1 MLFYIHIYK
10 CTMAGSLKLRRLAL
24 ALWCQFQVALYAL
37 SKAEKSATSP
47 ANTQAWS
54 TEALPIGQY
63 GTYDSSHGER
73 ATSENRDEEEHNKNI
88 YGSPSMFPYRVC
100 SASGVGDIFRF
111 QTDHV
116 CPDASDMVH
125 SEGILLIYKQNIIP
139 FMFRVRK
146 YRKVVTTSTVYNGIY
161 SDSITNQHTFYKSI
175 EPWET
180 EKMDTIYQCFNSLR
194 LNTGGNLLT
203 YVDRDDINMTVFLQP
218 VDGVTPDVKRYGS
231 QPDLYLEPG
240 WFWGSYRRRTTVNCE
255 LMDMFA
261 RSNPPFD
268 FFVTATGDTVEMS
281 PFWSGEDDH
290 ENKMNEKLWFLSVIN
305 DYKVVDYQNRGTVP
319 LGKTRIFLDR
329 EEYTLSWEKHLKNIS
344 YCPLTLWKA
353 FYNGIQTE
361 HSGSYHF
368 VANDITA
375 SFTTSKEDMKDFNT
389 TYHCLNDEIKAEI
402 EKKYAKVN
410 STHSRY
416 GDLQYFKTD
425 GGLFLVWQPLIQN
438 RLLDAKNKLN
448 NETVSKRS
456 RRQVD
461 STTGP
466 MMEATGNGA
475 GGEYSSEN
483 SITVAQVQ
491 YAYDNLRT
499 RINNILEELSK
510 AWCRE
515 QHRAAL
521 MWNELSKINPTSVM
535 SMIYNRPVSAKRI
548 GDVISV
554 SNCIVVD
561 QTSVS
566 LHKSLR
572 LLNAADDKCF
582 SRPPVT
588 FKFMND
594 STIYKGQLGV
604 NNEILLTTTYLETCQ
619 ENTEYYFQ
627 AKTDMYI
634 YKNYEHLKTV
644 PLSSITT
651 LDTFIALN
659 FTLLENVD
667 FKVIELYT
675 RDEKRLSNVFDIETM
690 FREYN
695 YYAQRVSGLR
705 KDLLD
710 LSTNRNQFVDAF
722 GSLMDDL
729 GAVGQTVVNAVSGV
743 ATLFSS
749 IVTGFINFIKN
760 PFGGMLMIIV
770 VIGVIFAIYFLTKK
784 TKIYETAPIKMIYPE
799 IDKLKEREGK
809 SEIQPISEEELER
822 IILAMHIH
830 QQNSHMET
838 KARKDPKDTI
848 LTRAQNMLRKRRGY
862 TNLKNADSVEMLNT
876 L

>member
-1 MLFYIHIYK
+1 MLYSTHIYK
-10 CTMAGSLKLRRLAL
+10 CTMANSAKYRGCGQV
-24 ALWCQFQVALYAL
+24 LWMLFQVMFYFAVYGQYITTGAYDGNVNTEE
-37 SKAEKSATSP
+37 SEVTNHEYNYTD
-47 ANTQAWS
+47 ANTTAP
-54 TEALPIGQY
+54 EKKDPK
-63 GTYDSSHGER
+63 E
-73 ATSENRDEEEHNKNI
+73 ENQF
-88 YGSPSMFPYRVC
+88 YGSPSTFPYRVC

-111 QTDHV
+111 QTEHK
-116 CPDASDMVH
+116 CPDTNDMVH
-125 SEGILLIYKQNIIP
+125 NEGILLIYKQNIVP

-161 SDSITNQHTFYKSI
+161 SDSVTNQHTFYKSI
-175 EPWET
+175 ATWET
-180 EKMDTIYQCFNSLR
+180 EKMDTVYQCFNSLK
-194 LNTGGNLLT
+194 LNVGNNLLT

-218 VDGVTPDVKRYGS
+218 VDGVTTDVKRYGS

-255 LMDMFA
+255 LTDMFA

-281 PFWSGEDDH
+281 PFWTGPDDK
-290 ENKMNEKLWFLSVIN
+290 ENKLNEKPWFLTVI
-305 DYKVVDYQNRGTVP
+305 DGYKVVDYENRGTLP
-319 LGKTRIFLDR
+319 QGKTRIFLDR
-329 EEYTLSWEKHLKNIS
+329 EDYTLSWEKHLKNVS
-344 YCPLTLWKA
+344 YCPLTLWKS
-353 FYNGIQTE
+353 FHNGIQTV
-361 HSGSYHF
+361 HSSSYHF

-375 SFTTSKEDMKDFNT
+375 SFTVDKEELKDFNK
-389 TYHCLNDEIKAEI
+389 TYSCLKDEIQNEMQKKF
-402 EKKYAKVN
+402 EKIN
-410 STHSRY
+410 STHSKV
-416 GDLQYFKTD
+416 GEMQYFKTE
-425 GGLFLVWQPLIQN
+425 GGLFIVWQPLIQN
-438 RLLDAKNKLN
+438 RLIEARSRLN
-448 NETVSKRS
+448 NEALRRV
-456 RRQVD
+456 RRQTDGTSV
-461 STTGP
+461 TTTP
-466 MMEATGNGA
+466 EATVNNGNRTGA
-475 GGEYSSEN
+475 NEESSEN
-483 SITVAQVQ
+483 AISAAQVQ
-491 YAYDNLRT
+491 YAYDNLRM
-499 RINNILEELSK
+499 RINNILEDLSK

-535 SMIYNRPVSAKRI
+535 TMIYNKPVSAKRI

-554 SNCIVVD
+554 SNCIIVD
-561 QTSVS
+561 QNSVS

-572 LLNAADDKCF
+572 VPNSEERCF

-588 FKFMND
+588 FKFTND
-594 STIYKGQLGV
+594 STVYKGQLGV

-627 AKTDMYI
+627 AKKEMYV

-644 PLSSITT
+644 PLASITT

-695 YYAQRVSGLR
+695 YYTQRVSGLR

-760 PFGGMLMIIV
+760 PFGGMLIILV
-770 VIGVIFAIYFLTKK
+770 IIGVVVALYFLTKK
-784 TKIYETAPIKMIYPE
+784 TRHYEQAPVKMIYPDIE
-799 IDKLKEREGK
+799 KLKEREK
-809 SEIQPISEEELER
+809 NENLKPISQEELDR
-822 IILAMHIH
+822 IILAMHTY
-830 QQNSHMET
+830 QQNSLEQLKEK
-838 KARKDPKDTI
+838 KAPTPGFLSK
-848 LTRAQNMLRKRRGY
+848 AQNMLRKRSGY
-862 TNLKNADSVEMLNT
+862 TNLVNSDSVEMLNS